1 MIENEQRVR
10 LPRLLLNELDTGGNT
25 LKESARLHPSKLSID
40 LNMQPLS
47 TATMIIPEEDPDIV
61 MHDFVE
67 IYNQHGSCGI
77 FRVVDIQPAY
87 GKNRTLTLNQ
97 ALDVL
102 NDAVYPS
109 NTEEFSGTVSA
120 FLAKLIGAQKQ
131 KIGNTAYWQLG
142 TVADTGTWHQE
153 FNYDNV
159 LELIKQITSE
169 HEDYY
174 YTFDFGVFPWRLNVV
189 ARNDDVLTE
198 FRANRNIDS
207 CKVTLNDSDQCTRL
221 YLSITTKSTVTEGG
235 RTAGKKSTVTF
246 EVHDDP
252 QGQADWGVIEKTA
265 GIETD
270 KVPASQ
276 KAAWVQG
283 YFERHRDPTVQI
295 SIDGRDL
302 KEQTGESID
311 EMHLGRVCRAA
322 LPRYNTTFL
331 ERIVTV
337 SYPDALRQ
345 PDKVSI
351 SMANKR
357 QTTED
362 NIASAQKEAKRAGGG
377 GGAAKQQAENNATEI
392 EFQKIRYDL
401 QVVKDEKRFAV
412 IATESWY
419 EQMEGGGETLVG
431 QYTSNV
437 ETTARKL
444 TSAFNVTGV
453 KLDDNG
459 DPVVDEETGDYVFD
473 GSHNSLS
480 SQVSQTASE
489 LRSEVSRATGAESN
503 LSSSITQTA
512 GEIRTEVSKKVDK
525 TTYNSYVSQTATEIA
540 AKVGKT
546 DVTITDNGISITG
559 VSGTLDISGLRT
571 KVGAL
576 EADHVSTDDL
586 DATNAVITNLKS
598 GASSFTGLSCT
609 GNISTGSITS
619 VGGFTT
625 NSGTFTGHTVKIS
638 NVNSATFLGLGDL
651 TLDHS
656 HGITCSADASGQVT
670 ITLGAAQSSNGS
682 DSFNMAATTWY
693 AGRVTAFK
701 SAVSSAL
708 GNAKWNASGGVSIYA
723 SLDTA
728 NKRVNVTSATASVT
742 YPGDTSPTSVSIG
755 LGNLDVSTALD
766 AYYADAQGAMGVTS
780 SWNDNVLTFSAA
792 VSTKK
797 TDTVTITASHSC
809 VYNSSTHEYTVTG
822 SALADGEIVK
832 TSTGTGS
839 GTQAYEDGKADGK
852 GTITGITQRQTATY
866 SETDKEY
873 TVYATASGTKVSNT
887 DGKYDAQLYV
897 SGSLAYS
904 HGHRIGVAE
913 GEGHF
918 TPATVT
924 LQGSSYG
931 SITPIGTA
939 HSFDYTHLYKAGS
952 SATYYQGNGS
962 TVTGRGTSVTVTP
975 VGTAYRYRYRK
986 LYDDASATANVVW
999 AYVSDSSGSVVR
1011 YAAGSQVTYYKGDG
1025 STVTGRGDTVTVTK
1039 QGATQW
1045 AYVANSSGG
1054 TTYYDAG
1061 SAITG
1066 LYYAGSADSTHYYT
1080 KNT

>member
-25 LKESARLHPSKLSID
+25 LKEAARLHPSKLSID

-131 KIGNTAYWQLG
+131 KIGTTAYWQLG

-174 YTFDFGVFPWRLNVV
+174 YTFDFSVFPWRLNVV

-345 PDKVSI
+345 PDKVGI

-401 QVVKDEKRFAV
+401 QVLKDEKRFAV

-419 EQMEGGGETLVG
+419 EQMETGGETLVG

-453 KLDDNG
+453 KLDKNG
-459 DPVVDEETGDYVFD
+459 DPVIDEETGDYVFD
-473 GSHNSLS
+473 GSNNSLS
-480 SQVSQTASE
+480 SQISQTAAE
-489 LRSEVSRATGAESN
+489 IRSEVTRATGAESS
-503 LSSSITQTA
+503 LSSSISQTA

-546 DVTITDNGISITG
+546 DVSITDNGISITG

-571 KVGAL
+571 SVGAL
-576 EADHVSTDDL
+576 EADHVTSDSL
-586 DATNAVITNLKS
+586 DAVDAKITNLTS
-598 GASSFTGLSCT
+598 GATTATSIKATNLYGTNLSASNLTVDSRLGVWSTPSMGSASVDGSVFASSQL
-609 GNISTGSITS
+609 
-619 VGGFTT
+619 
-625 NSGTFTGHTVKIS
+625 K
-638 NVNSATFLGLGDL
+638 
-651 TLDHS
+651 LDHS
-656 HGITCSADASGQVT
+656 HTVSASADSTGLVT
-670 ITLGAAQSSNGS
+670 ITVGKAQTTNGT

-701 SAVSSAL
+701 NAVSSAM

-728 NKRVNVTSATASVT
+728 NKRVNVTSAAASIT
-742 YPGDTSPTSVSIG
+742 YPGDSSPTSVNIS

-766 AYYADAQGAMGVTS
+766 AYY
-780 SWNDNVLTFSAA
+780 
-792 VSTKK
+792 
-797 TDTVTITASHSC
+797 TD
-809 VYNSSTHEYTVTG
+809 
-822 SALADGEIVK
+822 
-832 TSTGTGS
+832 
-839 GTQAYEDGKADGK
+839 AYETGKADGK
-852 GTITGITQRQTATY
+852 GTITGITQRQIATY
-866 SETDKEY
+866 SETEKEY

-887 DGKYDAQLYV
+887 DGKYEV
-897 SGSLAYS
+897 
-904 HGHRIGVAE
+904 
-913 GEGHF
+913 
-918 TPATVT
+918 
-924 LQGSSYG
+924 
-931 SITPIGTA
+931 
-939 HSFDYTHLYKAGS
+939 
-952 SATYYQGNGS
+952 
-962 TVTGRGTSVTVTP
+962 
-975 VGTAYRYRYRK
+975 
-986 LYDDASATANVVW
+986 
-999 AYVSDSSGSVVR
+999 
-1011 YAAGSQVTYYKGDG
+1011 
-1025 STVTGRGDTVTVTK
+1025 
-1039 QGATQW
+1039 
-1045 AYVANSSGG
+1045 
-1054 TTYYDAG
+1054 
-1061 SAITG
+1061 
-1066 LYYAGSADSTHYYT
+1066 
-1080 KNT
+1080 

>member
-1 MIENEQRVR
+1 MIEDEQRVQ
-10 LPRLLLNELDTGGNT
+10 LPRLLQKTLSGNT
-25 LKESARLHPSKLSID
+25 FLEEARLHPGKLSPT
-40 LNMQPLS
+40 LRMQPLS
-47 TATMIIPEEDPDIV
+47 TATMILPESDPDIV
-61 MHDFVE
+61 MHDLVE
-67 IYNQHGSCGI
+67 LYNQHGSCGI

-87 GKNRTLTLNQ
+87 GKNRSVTLNH

-109 NTEEFSGTVSA
+109 NTEEFNGTVTA
-120 FLAKLIGAQKQ
+120 YLTKLLGAQKQ
-131 KIGNTAYWQLG
+131 KVGNTPYWQLG
-142 TVADTGTWHQE
+142 TVEDTGTWHQE
-153 FNYDNV
+153 FNYDNI
-159 LELIKQITSE
+159 LDLIKEITSE

-174 YTFDFGVFPWRLNVV
+174 FTFDFSVFPWRLNLI

-198 FRANRNIDS
+198 FRASRNIAS
-207 CKVTLNDSDQCTRL
+207 CKVTQSDKDQCTRL

-235 RTAGKKSTVTF
+235 KTAGKKSTVTF
-246 EVHDDP
+246 EVHDDA
-252 QGQADWGVIEKTA
+252 QGQATWGVIEKTA

-270 KVPASQ
+270 KVPASE
-276 KAAWVQG
+276 KAAWVQA
-283 YFERHRDPTVQI
+283 YFDRHRDPNVQI
-295 SIDGRDL
+295 SISGYDL
-302 KEQTGESID
+302 KEQTGEEID
-311 EMHLGRVCRAA
+311 EMHLARVCRAV
-322 LPRYNTTFL
+322 LPRYNTTLL
-331 ERIVTV
+331 ERIVEVT
-337 SYPDALRQ
+337 YPDALGQ
-345 PDKVSI
+345 PPKVDV

-362 NIASAQKEAKRAGGG
+362 NIASAQKEAKKAGGG
-377 GGAAKQQAENNATEI
+377 GSRAKQQAENNATEI

-401 QVVKDEKRFAV
+401 QVLKDEKRFAV

-419 EQMEGGGETLVG
+419 EQMETGGETLVG

-453 KLDDNG
+453 KLDKNG
-459 DPVVDEETGDYVFD
+459 DPVIDEETGDYVFD
-473 GSHNSLS
+473 GSNNSLS
-480 SQVSQTASE
+480 SQISQTASE
-489 LRSEVSRATGAESN
+489 IRSEVTRATGAESS
-503 LSSSITQTA
+503 LSSSISQTA

-559 VSGTLDISGLRT
+559 VSGSLDISGLRT

-586 DATNAVITNLKS
+586 DSTNATITNLRS
-598 GASSFTGLSCT
+598 GNAGFTGLSCT
-609 GNISTGSITS
+609 GTISTNFITS

-625 NSGTFTGHTVKIS
+625 NSGTFTGHTVKIT

-766 AYYADAQGAMGVTS
+766 TYHDAA
-780 SWNDNVLTFSAA
+780 
-792 VSTKK
+792 
-797 TDTVTITASHSC
+797 
-809 VYNSSTHEYTVTG
+809 
-822 SALADGEIVK
+822 
-832 TSTGTGS
+832 
-839 GTQAYEDGKADGK
+839 
-852 GTITGITQRQTATY
+852 
-866 SETDKEY
+866 
-873 TVYATASGTKVSNT
+873 
-887 DGKYDAQLYV
+887 
-897 SGSLAYS
+897 
-904 HGHRIGVAE
+904 VAE

-918 TPATVT
+918 NKATVK
-924 LQGSSYG
+924 LQGAAHAA
-931 SITPIGTA
+931 ITPIGTP
-939 HSFDYTHLYKAGS
+939 HKFSYTHLYYGGS

-962 TVTGRGTSVTVTP
+962 TVTGRGSSVSVTP
-975 VGTAYRYRYRK
+975 IGTAHHLRYTK
-986 LYDDASATANVVW
+986 LYKTQSATAEVQW
-999 AYVSDSSGSVVR
+999 AYVSDSSGPTTW
-1011 YAAGSQVTYYKGDG
+1011 YGAGTAKTYYLGDG

-1039 QGATQW
+1039 QGNSQW
-1045 AYVANSSGG
+1045 AYVSDSDGS
-1054 TTYYDAG
+1054 TTYYSAG
-1061 SAITG
+1061 TQITG
-1066 LYYAGSADSTHYYT
+1066 LYDDGASDSSTYYT

>member
-10 LPRLLLNELDTGGNT
+10 LPRLLANELDTGGNT
-25 LKESARLHPSKLSID
+25 LKEVARLHPSKLSID

-87 GKNRTLTLNQ
+87 GKNRTLTLNH
-97 ALDVL
+97 ALDIL

-109 NTEEFSGTVSA
+109 NTEEYSGTVSA
-120 FLAKLIGAQKQ
+120 FLTKLIGAQKQ

-142 TVADTGTWHQE
+142 TVSDTGTWHQE

-174 YTFDFGVFPWRLNVV
+174 YTFDFSVFPWQLNLI

-198 FRANRNIDS
+198 FRASRNIDS

-246 EVHDDP
+246 EVHDDQ
-252 QGQADWGVIEKTA
+252 QGQAVWGVIEKTA

-270 KVPASQ
+270 KVPASE

-345 PDKVSI
+345 PDKVSV

-362 NIASAQKEAKRAGGG
+362 NIASAQKEAKKAGGG

-431 QYTSNV
+431 QYTANV
-437 ETTARKL
+437 QTTARKL

-453 KLDDNG
+453 KLDSNG
-459 DPVVDEETGDYVFD
+459 DPVIDEETGDYVFD
-473 GSHNSLS
+473 GGNNSLS
-480 SQVSQTASE
+480 SQVDQTAAAI
-489 LRSEVSRATGAESN
+489 RSEVTRATGAESS
-503 LSSSITQTA
+503 LSSTITQTA
-512 GEIRTEVSKKVDK
+512 GEIRTEVSQKVDQ
-525 TTYNSYVSQTATEIA
+525 TTYNSYVSQTATQIA

-546 DVTITDNGISITG
+546 DVTITNNGISITG
-559 VSGTLDISGLRT
+559 VSGSLDISGLRT
-571 KVGAL
+571 SVGAL

-586 DATNAVITNLKS
+586 DATNAVITNLRS
-598 GASSFTGLSCT
+598 GSSSFTGLSCT

-625 NSGTFTGHTVKIS
+625 NSGTFTGHTIKITS
-638 NVNSATFLGLGDL
+638 VNSATFLGLGDL

-701 SAVSSAL
+701 SAVSTAM
-708 GNAKWNASGGVSIYA
+708 GNARWNASGGVSIYA

-728 NKRVNVTSATASVT
+728 NKRVAVTSATASIT
-742 YPGDTSPTSVSIG
+742 YPGDASPTSVNIS
-755 LGNLDVSTALD
+755 LGNLDVTTALD
-766 AYYADAQGAMGVTS
+766 NYYAAAQGAMGVTS

-792 VSTKK
+792 VSNTK
-797 TDTVTITASHSC
+797 TDTVTITADHSC
-809 VYNSSTHEYTVTG
+809 VYNPSTHQYTITG
-822 SALADGEIVK
+822 SALADGTVVK
-832 TSTGTGS
+832 TDAGTGS
-839 GTQAYEDGKADGK
+839 GTQAYEDGVADGK

-873 TVYATASGTKVSNT
+873 TVYATASGTKVTNT
-887 DGKYDAQLYV
+887 DGKYDAQLAV
-897 SGSLAYS
+897 SGSLAYN
-904 HGHRIGVAE
+904 HGHRIGVAD
-913 GEGHF
+913 GESHF
-918 TPATVT
+918 TQASIT
-924 LQGSSYG
+924 LQGSAHAA
-931 SITPIGTA
+931 ITPIGTA
-939 HSFDYTHLYKAGS
+939 HNFKYTHLYKAGS
-952 SATYYQGNGS
+952 SVTYYQGNGAS
-962 TVTGRGTSVTVTP
+962 VTGRGTQVTVTP
-975 VGTAYRYRYRK
+975 IGTSHRLRYTK
-986 LYDDASATANVVW
+986 LYKTNAVDADVQW
-999 AYVSDSSGSVVR
+999 AYVSDSSGSTVW
-1011 YAAGSQVTYYKGDG
+1011 YSAGTQATYYQGNG
-1025 STVTGRGDTVTVTK
+1025 SSVTGRGDTVTITQ
-1039 QGATQW
+1039 QGSTQW
-1045 AYVANSSGG
+1045 AYVADSSGS

-1061 SAITG
+1061 TQITG
-1066 LYYAGSADSTHYYT
+1066 LYDAGTASTSYYT